1 MYKRTLT
8 ATLKRKTKIPLIA
21 LYTKL
26 TALQY
31 VTIVRNYNIKAKI
44 AKTLDKV

>member
-8 ATLKRKTKIPLIA
+8 AALKRETKIFLIA

-26 TALQY
+26 TALQRA
-31 VTIVRNYNIKAKI
+31 TIVRDHSVEAKI